1 MRVLGIVYLI
11 GYLIDSSLSVVAA
24 FIPWLEGI
32 SDAVSLLL
40 SVAAIVVLVLAC
52 MNKIRPRVFFLL
64 ASSYDLFMVGTGFVL
79 AIVLRFKL
87 GARGFQ
93 QVLDEPGTGIE
104 VLNRQFPWHNFFHG
118 TLLAIWMLLG
128 MYGIYAVFARREGA

>member
-40 SVAAIVVLVLAC
+40 SVATIVVLVLAC

-93 QVLDEPGTGIE
+93 QVLDEPGIE
-104 VLNRQFPWHNFFHG
+104 VLNRQFPWHNFFHW

-128 MYGIYAVFARREGA
+128 IYGVHAVFTRRDNIQ